1 MESVTDVFQE
11 ITNPSRLCHCMKLD
25 KHICD
30 KIEQE
35 NYQDLWKQTRELTAA
50 WLDRHIEEPSWE
62 EIVRI
67 LVCMEKLLYAKKIAG
82 KTGVDFERVRQEG

>member
-1 MESVTDVFQE
+1 MTDVFQD
-11 ITNPSRLCHCMKLD
+11 ITSLARLSHCMKLD

-30 KIEQE
+30 MIERDKYR
-35 NYQDLWKQTRELTAA
+35 NLWEQIRELTAA

-67 LVCMEKLLYAKKIAG
+67 LVCMKKLGYAKQIAD